1 MQRHSLEALQSP
13 LAASGASV
21 QEADLPDISTYGK
34 RDLQSMLAPDLHQ
47 QYSDSNHAED
57 LPHTRHAGRTLV
69 VFGSSKWEVLL
80 VVPAVRPS
88 MIVVLGSGQGVTDD
102 LRG

>member
-47 QYSDSNHAED
+47 QYSDSNHAE
-57 LPHTRHAGRTLV
+57 LAQVIIIPRTCLIQDMRA
-69 VFGSSKWEVLL
+69 EH
-80 VVPAVRPS
+80 
-88 MIVVLGSGQGVTDD
+88 
-102 LRG
+102 